1 MDADCTYPG
10 EEIPSLVKMLIDED
24 LDFIT
29 CDRLSKAED
38 GSMSML
44 HSLGIRLSHS
54 LPGFSSSHPFQI
66 HRAVCGSSDVVF
78 LIARISDPSTMEW
91 RCLKSSRFG
100 V

>member
-1 MDADCTYPG
+1 MTMDADCTYPG

-44 HSLGIRLSHS
+44 HSLGNKTLTFFTRLLLRTH
-54 LPGFSSSHPFQI
+54 F
-66 HRAVCGSSDVVF
+66 
-78 LIARISDPSTMEW
+78 
-91 RCLKSSRFG
+91 RFTERYVG
-100 V
+100 LQT